1 MFIRKYKSE
10 DCKQLAELFYETVH
24 CINAKD
30 YTSEQLYAW
39 SSGSVDL
46 EKWDKSF
53 LEHYTLVA
61 MEDGCIVGFGD
72 IDKYGYLD
80 RLFVHKDFQGQG
92 VASAICERLEVS
104 ITTDKITTHASITAK
119 PFFEKRGY
127 RVVKEQQVIR
137 NAVCLTNY
145 LMEKQQQHVAFLP

>member
-1 MFIRKYKSE
+1 
-10 DCKQLAELFYETVH
+10 
-24 CINAKD
+24 
-30 YTSEQLYAW
+30 
-39 SSGSVDL
+39 
-46 EKWDKSF
+46 
-53 LEHYTLVA
+53 

>member
-39 SSGSVDL
+39 ASGSVDL

-61 MEDGCIVGFGD
+61 LEILINTDTWTDYLCI
-72 IDKYGYLD
+72 
-80 RLFVHKDFQGQG
+80 
-92 VASAICERLEVS
+92 
-104 ITTDKITTHASITAK
+104 KIFRGKALLLPFAK
-119 PFFEKRGY
+119 GWK
-127 RVVKEQQVIR
+127 
-137 NAVCLTNY
+137 
-145 LMEKQQQHVAFLP
+145 

>member
-1 MFIRKYKSE
+1 M
-10 DCKQLAELFYETVH
+10 
-24 CINAKD
+24 
-30 YTSEQLYAW
+30 
-39 SSGSVDL
+39 
-46 EKWDKSF
+46 
-53 LEHYTLVA
+53 
-61 MEDGCIVGFGD
+61 
-72 IDKYGYLD
+72 
-80 RLFVHKDFQGQG
+80 HKDFQGQG